1 MMRMRTRRVNRV
13 ENAVDAMPFTNEALR
28 EAYDTF
34 RMFGELPHYERLAQA
49 VIESALVGRLLPV
62 QEPMDEPAKIRMLLR
77 QAVEEA
83 RTPPPERTLRE
94 YLLDHAGYAPPRL
107 RAEAQLAC
115 RYLAGKG
122 ADLTD
127 PHYLE
132 DEPLP
137 AHNSIGMRLLGYP
150 NRLARPPYDEQAR
163 RLFARLD
170 ALRDRSPQDQAEWM
184 KDYGT
189 AVEAFHTMA
198 ELPEDELLLDAVLA
212 DAELIALFQHA
223 AGDDVGEW
231 MAALDRAATTTGA
244 ARDEAI
250 DTVRALVL
258 ARLENP

>member
-1 MMRMRTRRVNRV
+1 M
-13 ENAVDAMPFTNEALR
+13 
-28 EAYDTF
+28 
-34 RMFGELPHYERLAQA
+34 H
-49 VIESALVGRLLPV
+49 
-62 QEPMDEPAKIRMLLR
+62 
-77 QAVEEA
+77 
-83 RTPPPERTLRE
+83 
-94 YLLDHAGYAPPRL
+94 
-107 RAEAQLAC
+107 
-115 RYLAGKG
+115 
-122 ADLTD
+122 
-127 PHYLE
+127 
-132 DEPLP
+132 
-137 AHNSIGMRLLGYP
+137 LLGYP
-150 NRLARPPYDEQAR
+150 NRLARPPYEEQAG